1 MTCCGK
7 LVPFVY
13 VKRAQKPNGTGEAGA
28 VVRIEL
34 VRTLPEYIRHLV
46 ERHEKV
52 PAGIEPAD
60 ASFAGSCLTSL
71 ATGPQTRT

>member
-1 MTCCGK
+1 VTCCGK

-34 VRTLPEYIRHLV
+34 VRTLDEYIRHLV
-46 ERHEKV
+46 ERHER
-52 PAGIEPAD
+52 D
-60 ASFAGSCLTSL
+60 ST
-71 ATGPQTRT
+71 TG

>member
-1 MTCCGK
+1 VTCCGK

-34 VRTLPEYIRHLV
+34 VRTLDEYIRHLV
-46 ERHEKV
+46 ERHEQK
-52 PAGIEPAD
+52 
-60 ASFAGSCLTSL
+60 S
-71 ATGPQTRT
+71 TG